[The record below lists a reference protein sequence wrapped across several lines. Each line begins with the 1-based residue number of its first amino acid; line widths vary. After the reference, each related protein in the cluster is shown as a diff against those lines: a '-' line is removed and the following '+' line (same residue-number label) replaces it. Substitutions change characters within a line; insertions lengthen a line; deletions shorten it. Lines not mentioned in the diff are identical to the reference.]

1 MIIRSTLIFKVND
14 VFVEEEEEIVIVE
27 EELDDIGNLM
37 NEFTQTGVH
46 R

>member
-14 VFVEEEEEIVIVE
+14 VFVEAEEEIVIVE

-37 NEFTQTGVH
+37 NEFT
-46 R
+46 

>member
-46 R
+46 